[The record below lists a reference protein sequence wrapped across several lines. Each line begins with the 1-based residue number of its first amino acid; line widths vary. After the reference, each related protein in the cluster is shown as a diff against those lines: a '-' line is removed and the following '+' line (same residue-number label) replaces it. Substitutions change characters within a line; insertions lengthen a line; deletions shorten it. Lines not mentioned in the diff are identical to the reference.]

1 MYYIIFM
8 RSILHNEEHND
19 LHYSLNIFREIK
31 SRRTRWVGLVEIMG
45 ERRGVYSVFVVNL
58 EGKRK
63 LGRPRRVLE
72 DNIKMDFQEVGCGGM
87 D

>member
-1 MYYIIFM
+1 M
-8 RSILHNEEHND
+8 LHNEELND

-31 SRRTRWVGLVEIMG
+31 SRRTRWVGLVAIMG

-58 EGKRK
+58 EGKRT
-63 LGRPRRVLE
+63 LGRTRRVWE
-72 DNIKMDFQEVGCGGM
+72 DNIKTDFQEVVCGGM